1 MRYGAVIKSS
11 AQNLSDLSVQPPHLG
26 HEHIVVF
33 LESSLFFI
41 QAVISFC
48 SKDSV
53 HVFES
58 FVYFLYFFRQDPSSH
73 TSNLNF
79 LQLKNLMRRRAN
91 LVQDFQSFQ
100 KHVIS
105 FKYQS
110 VLNLLF
116 LNCKSINPYSEYPGF
131 LCFCFEIGRQGFFI
145 FGKDEFELFQGAEA
159 GCDLVKS
166 LLRLN
171 CKESG
176 GVQILD
182 CPLYDQVADLLKRRT
197 WRI

>member
-1 MRYGAVIKSS
+1 M
-11 AQNLSDLSVQPPHLG
+11 
-26 HEHIVVF
+26 VVF
-33 LESSLFFI
+33 LESSLFFS
-41 QAVISFC
+41 QAVICFC
-48 SKDSV
+48 CKDSV
-53 HVFES
+53 HVS
-58 FVYFLYFFRQDPSSH
+58 KSLVYFLYFFRQDPSSH

-159 GCDLVKS
+159 GGDLVKS

-171 CKESG
+171 CKEGG
-176 GVQILD
+176 GVQILYCSLD
-182 CPLYDQVADLLKRRT
+182 YQITDLLRQRE
-197 WRI
+197 WII

>member
-1 MRYGAVIKSS
+1 M
-11 AQNLSDLSVQPPHLG
+11 
-26 HEHIVVF
+26 VVF
-33 LESSLFFI
+33 LESSLFFS

-48 SKDSV
+48 CKDSV
-53 HVFES
+53 HVS
-58 FVYFLYFFRQDPSSH
+58 KSLVYFLYFFRQDPSSH

-131 LCFCFEIGRQGFFI
+131 LCFCFEIGRQAFFI
-145 FGKDEFELFQGAEA
+145 FSVDEFELFQGAEA
-159 GCDLVKS
+159 GGDLVKS

-171 CKESG
+171 CKEGG
-176 GVQILD
+176 GVQILYCSLD
-182 CPLYDQVADLLKRRT
+182 YQITDLLRQRE
-197 WRI
+197 WII